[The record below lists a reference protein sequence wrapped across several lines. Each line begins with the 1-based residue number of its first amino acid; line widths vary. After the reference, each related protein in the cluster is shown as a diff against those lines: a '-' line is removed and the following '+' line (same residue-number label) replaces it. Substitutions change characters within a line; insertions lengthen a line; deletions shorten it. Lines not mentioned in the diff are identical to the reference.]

1 MSTATQ
7 RRPQK
12 RDFETQGIPVP
23 GQDYLVENR
32 HIVNQKGIPIR
43 QLVDQGRYFTIFAP
57 RQIGKTT
64 FFAEFC
70 PQTETGS
77 ALRADSFEFP
87 NCQNIRHFQILR
99 KIPT

>member
-23 GQDYLVENR
+23 GQHYLVENR

-57 RQIGKTT
+57 RQMGKTT
-64 FFAEFC
+64 FFAEFARNLKQD
-70 PQTETGS
+70 PLYAPILLS
-77 ALRADSFEFP
+77 
-87 NCQNIRHFQILR
+87 FQIVKTFDTAR
-99 KIPT
+99 